1 MGQNNSF
8 SSIVFKKVF
17 LHQTRNLKSTSA
29 IFLPGI
35 SLCLLLT
42 TTVAYTQPITGV
54 WKGKVRSTRV
64 ELKLIK
70 KGDSLVGTSYYYE
83 TADSY
88 RRYTVKGYF
97 DDANN
102 NVVWWDD
109 VLVADKSSRN
119 AVGKEGM
126 MAVADFNCPG
136 EGVMRLDGNL
146 SPRDESTASKLPLNL
161 QKTTLSVFPDE
172 WDYVL
177 KNYTLGANDPD
188 LIDSVSLVATG
199 VPSIPIGYEAAPVA
213 IAVRKASTRQL
224 PETTTI
230 NVPRPEKEEIK
241 MQPSLPLT
249 VEQKFTSRTKI
260 LQSVIP
266 LTGDSIEL
274 RFYDNAEIDGDS
286 IAVYLNN
293 HLLEEH
299 ILLSDQPH
307 TLKIAVSDLAVDN
320 ELVMVAENLGSIP
333 PNTSLMVA
341 IVGDNR
347 YEARLQSTEGSSAL
361 VRFVKELKK

>member
-1 MGQNNSF
+1 M
-8 SSIVFKKVF
+8 
-17 LHQTRNLKSTSA
+17 
-29 IFLPGI
+29 
-35 SLCLLLT
+35 
-42 TTVAYTQPITGV
+42 
-54 WKGKVRSTRV
+54 
-64 ELKLIK
+64 
-70 KGDSLVGTSYYYE
+70 GTSYYYE
-83 TADSY
+83 STDHY

-109 VLVADKSSRN
+109 VLVEDKSSRN
-119 AVGKEGM
+119 GVGKDGM

-161 QKTTLSVFPDE
+161 QKTTASVFPDE

-188 LIDSVSLVATG
+188 LIDSVAWVATG
-199 VPSIPIGYEAAPVA
+199 IPSIPRGYEAAPVTVAVQKEPTHEPAETA
-213 IAVRKASTRQL
+213 IIR
-224 PETTTI
+224 
-230 NVPRPEKEEIK
+230 VPLPEKEEIK
-241 MQPSLPLT
+241 IQPSVPLT

-266 LTGDSIEL
+266 LVGDSVEL

-307 TLKIAVSDLAVDN
+307 TLKIAVSDLSADN

>member
-1 MGQNNSF
+1 M
-8 SSIVFKKVF
+8 K
-17 LHQTRNLKSTSA
+17 TTSA
-29 IFLPGI
+29 SHLLVIFLF
-35 SLCLLLT
+35 LLMLALT
-42 TTVAYTQPITGV
+42 TDAQPITGV
-54 WKGKVRSTRV
+54 WKGKVKSTHV

-83 TADSY
+83 SADNY

-97 DDANN
+97 EDANN

-109 VLVADKSSRN
+109 VLVEDKSSRN
-119 AVGKEGM
+119 GVGKEGM

-136 EGVMRLDGNL
+136 EDVMRLDGNL
-146 SPRDESTASKLPLNL
+146 SPRNKSQALKLPLNL
-161 QKTTLSVFPDE
+161 QKATTSIFPDE

-188 LIDSVSLVATG
+188 LIDSVALVATG
-199 VPSIPIGYEAAPVA
+199 VPSIPQGYEAAPVTV
-213 IAVRKASTRQL
+213 AVRKASTRQI
-224 PETTTI
+224 PETITI
-230 NVPRPEKEEIK
+230 NVPQPKKEDIK
-241 MQPSLPLT
+241 IQPVMPLT

-286 IAVYLNN
+286 IAVYLND

-299 ILLSDQPH
+299 ILLSDHPH
-307 TLKIAVSDLAVDN
+307 TLKIAVSDLSADN